1 MGILGLKPAQA
12 KNLLPALYARRE
24 ALKKEAESR
33 RKIDYYFPDEG
44 PYRRELYKKQ
54 VEFFAAGKVFK
65 ERMFMAGN
73 RLGKSDAGSYEV
85 ACHATGEYPK
95 WWVGRKFEGPVEI
108 WAAGTTSETTRD
120 IVQNKLLGG
129 VGKEGTGMIPA
140 DAIIKTVP
148 KRGGI
153 ADAIETIWVRHKAG
167 GHSLIGLKSYQQGR
181 ESFEGTAKSVIWL
194 DEEPPQDIYTECLFR
209 TATTKG
215 IVIVTFTPLSGMSEV
230 VKGFLEPEKIESK
243 EYKWHIQAGW
253 KDVPHIEENERKAL
267 IATTP
272 PYQIK
277 ARTEGEPSLGAGA
290 IYPIAESEITCQVF
304 SIPKDWPRAFAMD
317 VGWNRTAALW
327 GARDPGT
334 GIIYIY
340 SEHYAGQMEPARW
353 RCRSAGR

>member
-1 MGILGLKPAQA
+1 
-12 KNLLPALYARRE
+12 
-24 ALKKEAESR
+24 
-33 RKIDYYFPDEG
+33 
-44 PYRRELYKKQ
+44 
-54 VEFFAAGKVFK
+54 
-65 ERMFMAGN
+65 
-73 RLGKSDAGSYEV
+73 
-85 ACHATGEYPK
+85 
-95 WWVGRKFEGPVEI
+95 
-108 WAAGTTSETTRD
+108 
-120 IVQNKLLGG
+120 
-129 VGKEGTGMIPA
+129 MIPA

-327 GARDPGT
+327 GAREPGT

-340 SEHYAGQMEPARW
+340 SEHYAGQMEPALHALAIKSRGEWVPGVVDPACQGSGQADGRSLMQMYSGLGLKLTPAVNAVETGIAEVWQLLVSKKLKVFSNCENFFKEFRRYHRDDKGSGKVVKVDDHCMDALRYLVVSGRERMEVEPELSGGW
-353 RCRSAGR
+353 RPPSAGGNWAA

>member
-129 VGKEGTGMIPA
+129 WGKKE
-140 DAIIKTVP
+140 
-148 KRGGI
+148 RG
-153 ADAIETIWVRHKAG
+153 
-167 GHSLIGLKSYQQGR
+167 
-181 ESFEGTAKSVIWL
+181 
-194 DEEPPQDIYTECLFR
+194 
-209 TATTKG
+209 
-215 IVIVTFTPLSGMSEV
+215 
-230 VKGFLEPEKIESK
+230 
-243 EYKWHIQAGW
+243 
-253 KDVPHIEENERKAL
+253 
-267 IATTP
+267 
-272 PYQIK
+272 
-277 ARTEGEPSLGAGA
+277 
-290 IYPIAESEITCQVF
+290 
-304 SIPKDWPRAFAMD
+304 
-317 VGWNRTAALW
+317 
-327 GARDPGT
+327 
-334 GIIYIY
+334 
-340 SEHYAGQMEPARW
+340 
-353 RCRSAGR
+353 